1 MSTVCL
7 IPTKPIIK
15 VGEEAG
21 ITDPLEAAK
30 AVAMWQSYTHNARG
44 VLPNAAQL
52 KTFAEENAKEI
63 EVNSYTLP
71 IHEIKEIPNVEG
83 IKPGDSIINEN
94 TGVVTIQPINPGQ
107 QMKFL
112 LGFGAILKKAGR
124 PSKMQEY
131 SSEKLFDSF
140 PAMYAFSAFIRKE
153 MYKRG
158 VDEITAEV
166 IMSAADSLKAYKAKL
181 LENNDYTLADAAI
194 EEESNRVV
202 SGINRTLESAGQELY
217 SEDELEVIKH
227 EFIKFKTNEL
237 MGIKNPKKEEEMP
250 WKQEVKQKIEIEEIT
265 DEETAEVPAPN
276 KNIYLPLN
284 PNSVNF
290 NTGSRIEQLSKVFT
304 PLERKSRVD
313 ALAYD
318 FYAAIQSEINN
329 MIDEQLDIL
338 DEDSGAT
345 ENEQRAATALMEK
358 LKDPEQG
365 RAIVLSQPGGFEKI
379 YAAVQ
384 RKYLSLKK
392 QADNSSPEAAR
403 KYQDVIDN
411 FEPLFQEAVAG
422 IEELL
427 GMRVVIK
434 KVTRSDGNRTSQGEE
449 GLTKPTHEEEQRVED
464 ENDDHEGQNESETVS
479 GTEWSYQIRFQ
490 NLWDTISKKAKAAL
504 NDIRMVSRED
514 GKLEYVKDDLGRIR
528 YYPAVR
534 LHSILLSES
543 SNMNYAD
550 DWMQKMPDGK
560 YYYPLLESMREAYP
574 WVEQLINKFVS
585 DPQLASLFYNDLMK
599 TRTSYWK
606 MTYSQKRR
614 ADGGIDYIWKTFPI
628 NEDAAAESRF
638 DELNTNYEN
647 LIRLNKLS
655 LYDEYG
661 GMSKENASKL
671 KSIIGDISKRY
682 EELEGLRAA
691 KDERFSL
698 SDYTEL
704 AGKLQSVV
712 ASIGISIS
720 NQEAMKIIR
729 GSKEHPFKD
738 TLSAISS
745 LVDKVNK
752 LKTDEAFKV
761 RYTDHFK
768 RDLRALFN
776 KMNMIGDSIP
786 NMSVREGEK
795 NLPSYAAPNYIDILA
810 KRLSASEEVRMKAIE
825 AEFKG
830 VDMFYNSKSGK
841 YRIGWIQDM
850 IDNPALAKQFKV
862 HSLDNINGVEYAD
875 WSAPQIKQAFL
886 RYYFRRENKNST
898 VKMAEYNMP
907 IFSDSTTLNMITFQK
922 FDEVDPDTGTQEWK
936 EELIER
942 FMTVIEQE
950 LIRMEQVHKRAKKIE
965 NGEVAPIDNFDKNGH
980 LFHFLPHLNELEYNG
995 IPFKTALLEA
1005 RNSSTDTEA
1014 KTIMRFGIEAAM
1026 KYELELFME
1035 DDVIIAEDG
1044 KLATEKQIA
1053 SGQGFDFV
1061 RTVQEA
1067 TQEEY
1072 KDEDGKIKYAQI
1084 SVEQARAKIEEYVW
1098 NSYYAQTQIIQMTVS
1113 DPAYFKM
1120 DNGVDFQKRYKQ
1132 IYAAGMAINPNSK
1145 YGKTHELSI
1154 YLADMFCT
1162 SRSLSAVIKNLND
1175 GVKEGR
1181 MTETE
1186 AKKIIGDMQRIN
1198 ATDAQAF
1205 RTLPSMRSLLD
1216 MMGAWT
1222 EEMEATMNRFES
1234 GFWNFQDFE
1243 VIWQAIKPFV
1253 YATVKNRDGVGGTL
1267 RNPHQNKNSEYLLL
1281 ALYDLVGEKASPKMR
1296 GLNRFM
1302 VQRGIDVAQ
1311 FGSAVKCGGQGLIDI
1326 NTSPNIM
1333 KGLLAL
1339 KNSAIDSH
1347 DALTEIVKSRK
1358 AEFGE
1363 DDKFYKIYQGLKD
1376 RFDEDKSLADR
1387 FFAFR
1392 DSVKNDTFNSFSTL
1406 KQVMDAKLANN
1417 EMSQEEYNSFL
1428 ELFEPTENEVVK
1440 MLEDSTMGDE
1450 AKNEKDV
1457 DAPNFGFNPEV
1468 VHALPYERYV
1478 VQQPSKEHLFD
1489 VDVIFGSQFRNL
1501 ITADLPE
1508 NITIKLTDDITLKG
1522 AKEVKSVYQ
1531 ALLIQNL
1538 MDGYKDVL
1546 DEFSSIEK
1554 LQKVLLQTIEGNP
1567 KYGREFKDALAIVDT
1582 PYGKT
1587 FNIPLNS
1594 PTVAMK
1600 MQEILCSIVKKS
1612 VTKQKIKGGT
1622 ATLVSNVGYT
1632 NELEIKRDPKTGA
1645 LIEVQCKL
1653 PWYSQRYFAH
1663 YMTTDTK
1670 TGKQFIDIKKIEAED
1685 PKLLELIGYRIP
1697 TEAKYSMVP
1706 LRIVGFL
1713 PQQNGGA
1720 IMLPADLTTIS
1731 GQDYD
1736 IDKLFLMLPEFR
1748 VFTHDKSKAIK
1759 DAETVLGRKLD
1770 FKNKEDAEYFDK
1782 VYAEAKKE
1790 GKYRYTNKSTGQTY
1804 EKIKRLD
1811 YKTTDASKL
1820 TRQQRNNL
1828 IIDIARGILQDPVIG
1843 EHFSSPG
1850 NFDSIKRGAR
1860 EAEIMNSPKMINEI
1874 KDIIAKRDNVDPKT
1888 VGAEA
1893 VFNWIKEASTKDLS
1907 SFVAKYARL
1916 RSSASIS
1923 SFTYFHRQNMVG
1935 AKLIGMYANN
1945 TTMQAKSQGL
1955 DVGINPE
1962 FAISVN
1968 GRILDKFT
1976 EVYHNNGKYDMRISK
1991 NCAEFSAASVDNA
2004 KDPVLASLLQDTDT
2018 ANITGAMLRMGMT
2031 VDEISAIY
2039 SNPILRANLRP
2050 DGAGIEGVKNYI
2062 KAWQEVA
2069 KKKKVPFE
2077 IGRKMNTDF
2086 LKIAIIDKA
2095 GKDIYNLEEM
2105 TDSSAISLVK
2115 AAGIF
2120 VEYLAPLGGTS
2131 GNITS
2136 VSRADTPKGALQNTF
2151 AKALVKQAKLDR
2163 ERILAEMD
2171 KNYPLTH
2178 AERLMPINDVFEDAE
2193 KESNGQGNTLLQAFH
2208 SLGIDQPMNDIFPIH
2223 YAPLNGIWRVAINEL
2238 ISNNNFNIGARTME
2252 KFMNEMSTF
2261 ALSKTELFGDETMPD
2276 GTVMTYAEK
2285 RDYYLK
2291 RFPHIFDNLKKQLPY
2306 LKKLQVINKLIL
2318 SEEGFATLKFIG
2330 TTSARSKNRDAY
2342 ISELE
2347 SLFTL
2352 TDSKG
2357 NDVSAAGAQIA
2368 RDLLRFTYYKYG
2380 LNFGPNSLGS
2390 LMSPAFLNHFP
2401 EYTAALR
2408 SMGRDF
2414 GVEDATNFYMQF
2426 ISQNSYTSVPRRTST
2441 TEGVNADGEVW
2452 LPKSKNTSIDGR
2464 FFKFINFNGELF
2476 IQNGVDDANDK
2487 IKYKRIPSVKLF
2499 NSTYNANVT
2508 AAELCESMSAYDMN
2522 NDEGIEGLIEELG
2535 LRGETEQAEELK
2547 QEVKEKNELIEEEQ
2561 KEQKQR
2567 EDSEKRASEKAPSK
2581 YSAEEGNKEAGEIKC
2596 EN

>member
-1 MSTVCL
+1 M
-7 IPTKPIIK
+7 K
-15 VGEEAG
+15 
-21 ITDPLEAAK
+21 
-30 AVAMWQSYTHNARG
+30 
-44 VLPNAAQL
+44 
-52 KTFAEENAKEI
+52 I
-63 EVNSYTLP
+63 E
-71 IHEIKEIPNVEG
+71 
-83 IKPGDSIINEN
+83 
-94 TGVVTIQPINPGQ
+94 
-107 QMKFL
+107 
-112 LGFGAILKKAGR
+112 
-124 PSKMQEY
+124 
-131 SSEKLFDSF
+131 
-140 PAMYAFSAFIRKE
+140 
-153 MYKRG
+153 
-158 VDEITAEV
+158 
-166 IMSAADSLKAYKAKL
+166 
-181 LENNDYTLADAAI
+181 
-194 EEESNRVV
+194 
-202 SGINRTLESAGQELY
+202 
-217 SEDELEVIKH
+217 
-227 EFIKFKTNEL
+227 
-237 MGIKNPKKEEEMP
+237 NPKKEEEMP
-250 WKQEVKQKIEIEEIT
+250 WMQEVKQKVEIEEST
-265 DEETAEVPAPN
+265 GEEAEEVPAP
-276 KNIYLPLN
+276 KQSIYLPLN
-284 PNSVNF
+284 PNSINF
-290 NTGSRIEQLSKVFT
+290 NTGSRIELLSKVFT

-318 FYAAIQSEINN
+318 FYAAIQSEINK
-329 MIDEQLDIL
+329 MIDEQSKVLSK
-338 DEDSGAT
+338 DSEAT
-345 ENEQRAATALMEK
+345 ENERRAAAALIDK

-379 YAAVQ
+379 YATVQ
-384 RKYLSLKK
+384 RKYLHLKK
-392 QADNSSPEAAR
+392 RAERTSPEDAN
-403 KYQDVIDN
+403 KLQDVINN
-411 FEPLFQEAVAG
+411 FEPLFQEAIAG

-427 GMRVVIK
+427 GMRVIVK
-434 KVTRSDGNRTSQGEE
+434 KVTRSDGNQASQGEE
-449 GLTKPTHEEEQRVED
+449 GITKPTHEEEQRAED

-504 NDIRMVSRED
+504 NDIRMVSKED
-514 GKLEYVKDDLGRIR
+514 GKLEYVTDDLGRIK
-528 YYPAVR
+528 YYPAIR

-543 SNMNYAD
+543 SNMNYAS
-550 DWMQKMPDGK
+550 DWMQKMPDGT

-574 WVEQLINKFVS
+574 WVEQLINKFAS
-585 DPQLASLFYNDLMK
+585 DPQLATLFYNDLMK

-638 DELNTNYEN
+638 DELSTNYEN
-647 LIRLNKLS
+647 LIRLNRLS

-661 GMSKENASKL
+661 GMSKENAGKL

-691 KDERFSL
+691 RDKDFSL

-704 AGKLQSVV
+704 ASKLQSVI
-712 ASIGISIS
+712 ASIGVSIS
-720 NQEAMKIIR
+720 NQEAMKLIR

-738 TLSAISS
+738 TLAAIST
-745 LVDKVNK
+745 LVDKVEK
-752 LKTDEAFKV
+752 LKPNEVAKA

-768 RDLRALFN
+768 RDLRDLFN

-786 NMSVREGEK
+786 NMSVREGDK
-795 NLPSYAAPNYIDILA
+795 NLPSYAAPNYIDMLA

-825 AEFKG
+825 AEFKD
-830 VDMFYNSKSGK
+830 VDMFYNSKTGK

-850 IDNPALAKQFKV
+850 INNPALAKQFKV
-862 HSLDNINGVEYAD
+862 HSLDNINGVEYDD

-922 FDEVDPDTGTQEWK
+922 FDEVDPDTGKQYWR
-936 EELIER
+936 EELIKR
-942 FMTVIEQE
+942 FSAVIEQE
-950 LIRMEQVHKRAKKIE
+950 LIRMEQVKKRAEKIKE
-965 NGEVAPIDNFDKNGH
+965 GLVHPIDNFDKNGH

-995 IPFKTALLEA
+995 KPFKQALLEA
-1005 RNSSTDTEA
+1005 KENGTDNDV
-1014 KTIMRFGIEAAM
+1014 KTIMEFGIESAM
-1026 KYELELFME
+1026 KYELELFWE
-1035 DDVIIAEDG
+1035 DNVTITEDG
-1044 KLATEKQIA
+1044 KLATDNQIA
-1053 SGQGFDFV
+1053 AGEGFDFV
-1061 RTVQEA
+1061 RTVQEV

-1072 KDEDGKIKYAQI
+1072 TDSEGKTKYAQI
-1084 SVEQARAKIEEYVW
+1084 SVEEARAKIEEYVW

-1132 IYAAGMAINPNSK
+1132 VYAAGMAINPNSR
-1145 YGKTHELSI
+1145 YGKTHELTI

-1162 SRSLSAVIKNLND
+1162 SRSLNSVIKNLND
-1175 GVKEGR
+1175 GVREGR
-1181 MTETE
+1181 MSETE
-1186 AKKIIGDMQRIN
+1186 AKKIIGDMQKIN

-1222 EEMEATMNRFES
+1222 DEMEATMKRFES
-1234 GFWNFQDFE
+1234 GFWNFQDFD

-1253 YATVKNRDGVGGTL
+1253 YATVKANDGIGGTL

-1281 ALYDLVGEKASPKMR
+1281 ALYDLVGEQASPKMR

-1302 VQRGIDVAQ
+1302 VKNGIDVAQ
-1311 FGSAVKCGGQGLIDI
+1311 FGSAVKAGGQGLIDI

-1333 KGLLAL
+1333 KGLLNL
-1339 KNSAIDSH
+1339 KDS
-1347 DALTEIVKSRK
+1347 DISSEEALTEAVKKRK
-1358 AEFGE
+1358 SEFGN
-1363 DDKFYKIYQGLKD
+1363 DDATYKILQGLKD
-1376 RFDEDKSLADR
+1376 RFDKDKNLTNK
-1387 FFAFR
+1387 FFSFR
-1392 DSVKNDTFNSFSTL
+1392 DSIKNSEFDSFRAL
-1406 KQVMDAKLANN
+1406 KQVMDAKLVNN
-1417 EMSQEEYNSFL
+1417 DISQDEYNDFL
-1428 ELFEPTENEVVK
+1428 ELFEPTEEEVME
-1440 MLEDSTMGDE
+1440 MLEWATRSGDNIQQDE
-1450 AKNEKDV
+1450 ESPD
-1457 DAPNFGFNPEV
+1457 FGFNTDV

-1501 ITADLPE
+1501 ITADLPDG
-1508 NITIKLTDDITLKG
+1508 ITIKLTKDITLKG

-1538 MDGYKDVL
+1538 MDGYGDVL

-1567 KYGREFKDALAIVDT
+1567 KYGREFKDALEIVDT

-1600 MQEILCSIVKKS
+1600 MQEILCSIVKKG

-1632 NELEIKRDPKTGA
+1632 NKLEIKRDPVTGA
-1645 LIEVQCKL
+1645 LIEVQCML
-1653 PWYSQRYFAH
+1653 PWYSQKYFAH

-1670 TGKQFIDIKKIEAED
+1670 TGKQFIDIKKIEQED

-1706 LRIVGFL
+1706 LKIVGFL

-1731 GQDYD
+1731 GQDFD
-1736 IDKLFLMLPEFR
+1736 IDKLFLMLPEFK
-1748 VFTHDKSKAIK
+1748 VFTHDKSKAIAKFK
-1759 DAETVLGRKLD
+1759 DTYGHEPSSPEEWAV
-1770 FKNKEDAEYFDK
+1770 FDK
-1782 VYAEAKKE
+1782 QYAELKKQ
-1790 GKYRYTNKSTGQTY
+1790 GLFRYKNESTGQTY

-1820 TRQQRNNL
+1820 TKQQRNNL

-1843 EHFSSPG
+1843 EHFNSPG

-1860 EAEIMNSPKMINEI
+1860 EAEIMNSPKMISEI
-1874 KDIIAKRDNVDPKT
+1874 KSMIDKNRDPNDIKAKDVLD
-1888 VGAEA
+1888 
-1893 VFNWIKEASTKDLS
+1893 WIDKRSTGELS
-1907 SFVAKYARL
+1907 DFVAKYARL
-1916 RSSASIS
+1916 RSVASIS

-1955 DVGINPE
+1955 DVGIKPA
-1962 FAISVN
+1962 FQVIIN
-1968 GRILDKFT
+1968 GRTLDRFT

-2018 ANITGAMLRMGMT
+2018 ANITGAMLRMGMSI
-2031 VDEISAIY
+2031 DEIAAIY

-2050 DGAGIEGVKNYI
+2050 DGAGIDGI
-2062 KAWQEVA
+2062 KRYVSRWQEVA
-2069 KKKKVPFE
+2069 KAKK
-2077 IGRKMNTDF
+2077 IGYKIGNTINTNNLKM
-2086 LKIAIIDKA
+2086 AIIDSV
-2095 GKDIYNLEEM
+2095 GKNIYNLEEM
-2105 TDSSAISLVK
+2105 TGSAAATLVR
-2115 AAGIF
+2115 AAGTF
-2120 VEYLAPLGGTS
+2120 VEYFSPIGKAS
-2131 GNITS
+2131 GDITS
-2136 VSRADTPKGALQNTF
+2136 VSRADSPKGALQNTF
-2151 AKALVKQAKLDR
+2151 AKALVKEAKLAR

-2171 KNYPLTH
+2171 ANYPFTH
-2178 AERLMPINDVFEDAE
+2178 AERLMPINNTFEEAM
-2193 KESNGQGNTLLQAFH
+2193 KEGNGQINALLQAFH

-2223 YAPLNGIWRVAINEL
+2223 YAPLNNTWRMAINEL
-2238 ISNNNFNIGARTME
+2238 IMNNNYNIGARTME
-2252 KFMNEMSTF
+2252 KFLNEMATF
-2261 ALSKTELFGDETMPD
+2261 ALSKTELFGDETLPD

-2291 RFPHIFDNLKKQLPY
+2291 RFPHIFDQLKSQLPF
-2306 LKKLQVINKLIL
+2306 LRSLQVINKIIL

-2342 ISELE
+2342 ITELE

-2352 TDSKG
+2352 TDDKG
-2357 NDVSAAGAQIA
+2357 NDLSMAGAQIA

-2401 EYTAALR
+2401 EYTSALR

-2414 GVEDATNFYMQF
+2414 SRDDVANFYYQF
-2426 ISQNSYTSVPRRTST
+2426 ISQNSYTSVPRRTSMVD
-2441 TEGVNADGEVW
+2441 GFNADGEVW
-2452 LPKSKNTSIDGR
+2452 LPKSNNTSIDGR
-2464 FFKFINFNGELF
+2464 FFKFINFNGELC
-2476 IQNGVDDANDK
+2476 IQDGVNDAEDK
-2487 IKYKRIPSVKLF
+2487 IKYKKIPSVKLF

-2508 AAELCESMSAYDMN
+2508 APELCESMSEYDMN
-2522 NDEGIEGLIEELG
+2522 NDGGIDGLIEELG
-2535 LRGETEQAEELK
+2535 LRGETEQAEELR
-2547 QEVKEKNELIEEEQ
+2547 QDVKEKNELIEEEQ

-2567 EDSEKRASEKAPSK
+2567 EDSEKRASEEAPSK
-2581 YSAEEGNKEAGEIKC
+2581 YSSKEGLEEANEIKC